1 VDKTASHP
9 DPAQPAGEGHALG
22 VALVVGSAAG
32 FGLLALFKS
41 WSAAGGAG
49 TIATLALR
57 FVIASVVLWVLVA
70 RRGEAV
76 PRGRGLW
83 IRLAMGAV
91 LYYAESRCYF
101 GAIDAGTPSGLVAL
115 LLYTAPAMV
124 ALGARVCFREPLTP
138 ARVAALSLATLG
150 AALTTG
156 PLQLA
161 GGGGSAV
168 GIVLSLM
175 AAVGYAAYILA
186 GAALSRRGTGDA
198 TPGSALATGA
208 LVCTGA
214 AVSFVLEAGITGSPL
229 PGTPIGWLGVGLIAL
244 VSTAFA
250 ITALLAGIARLGAT
264 RAASL
269 AIVEP
274 LVAVVVGWLVLGEA
288 MTALRAAGG
297 ALILAGAVVAAR
309 AK

>member
-1 VDKTASHP
+1 MDESVSQP
-9 DPAQPAGEGHALG
+9 DRAHRGGEGHALG
-22 VALVVGSAAG
+22 VALVVASAAG

-57 FVIASVVLWVLVA
+57 FVVASVVLWILVA

-150 AALTTG
+150 AAMTTG
-156 PLQLA
+156 PIQ
-161 GGGGSAV
+161 GNGWGSAL

-186 GAALSRRGTGDA
+186 GAALARRGTGDA

-214 AVSFVLEAGITGSPL
+214 AVSFVLEAAITGSPL

-297 ALILAGAVVAAR
+297 GLILAGAVVAAR
-309 AK
+309 AR